1 MIRLS
6 NQNQIYI
13 CTSIELTT
21 KYIILFTKKKK
32 IEQVFRLKRELE
44 ICFQIKIVYL

>member
-21 KYIILFTKKKK
+21 KYIILFTKKE